1 MANFE
6 IFSKFAEGELFEVI
20 ALATGAELAAKIWP
34 HTVDG
39 RTRTWA
45 CAEGASREVEINAA
59 ESSAMLKFALF
70 VLDLPHILRN
80 AIRVRWLANDRP
92 A

>member
-6 IFSKFAEGELFEVI
+6 SFSKFADGELFAVV
-20 ALATGAELAAKIWP
+20 ALAAGAESPAKVWP

-45 CAEGASREVEINAA
+45 CAVEASREVEINAA

>member
-6 IFSKFAEGELFEVI
+6 SFSKFADGELFAVV
-20 ALATGAELAAKIWP
+20 AFAAGAELPANVWP

-39 RTRTWA
+39 RTRTLA
-45 CAEGASREVEINAA
+45 CAVGASREVEINAA

-80 AIRVRWLANDRP
+80 AIRVRLLPNDRP

>member
-6 IFSKFAEGELFEVI
+6 SFSKFADGELFAVV
-20 ALATGAELAAKIWP
+20 AFATGAELPANVWP
-34 HTVDG
+34 HTVAG

-45 CAEGASREVEINAA
+45 CAEGANREVEINAA
-59 ESSAMLKFALF
+59 ESSAMLKFAIF